1 MKPIFLRFH
10 AFGPYS
16 GTEEIDFTRFESG
29 IFLICGPTGAG
40 KTTIFDAI
48 CYALYAHAS
57 GNTRS
62 TDSFKSQHA
71 SEQEVCYVEFAFSL
85 EDKQY
90 HIRRTPKQMVY
101 SKRKKEM
108 IESGGS
114 VELTMPDGEVLSGK
128 EANARIEELL
138 GAQLRA
144 VPQDCHAGAGGI
156 PQIPGRFQ
164 PGKAGDFPKDF
175 PDRPLRA
182 LHRPAGQPR
191 RRD

>member
-1 MKPIFLRFH
+1 MD
-10 AFGPYS
+10 PYS

-48 CYALYAHAS
+48 CYVLYAHAS

-90 HIRRTPKQMVY
+90 HIRRTP
-101 SKRKKEM
+101 SRWSTPSAKR
-108 IESGGS
+108 
-114 VELTMPDGEVLSGK
+114 
-128 EANARIEELL
+128 R
-138 GAQLRA
+138 
-144 VPQDCHAGAGGI
+144 
-156 PQIPGRFQ
+156 
-164 PGKAGDFPKDF
+164 
-175 PDRPLRA
+175 
-182 LHRPAGQPR
+182 
-191 RRD
+191 

>member
-48 CYALYAHAS
+48 CYVLYAHAS

-114 VELTMPDGEVLSGK
+114 VEQIG
-128 EANARIEELL
+128 
-138 GAQLRA
+138 RA
-144 VPQDCHAGAGGI
+144 HV
-156 PQIPGRFQ
+156 
-164 PGKAGDFPKDF
+164 
-175 PDRPLRA
+175 
-182 LHRPAGQPR
+182 
-191 RRD
+191 

>member
-1 MKPIFLRFH
+1 MSKAHCGRSRRSCCSRKEDPDETHISSLSRLWPLFL
-10 AFGPYS
+10 

-101 SKRKKEM
+101 SKRKK
-108 IESGGS
+108 
-114 VELTMPDGEVLSGK
+114 
-128 EANARIEELL
+128 R
-138 GAQLRA
+138 
-144 VPQDCHAGAGGI
+144 
-156 PQIPGRFQ
+156 
-164 PGKAGDFPKDF
+164 
-175 PDRPLRA
+175 
-182 LHRPAGQPR
+182 
-191 RRD
+191 

>member
-48 CYALYAHAS
+48 CYVLYAHAS

-138 GAQLRA
+138 GLKRAYEVQLE
-144 VPQDCHAGAGGI
+144 
-156 PQIPGRFQ
+156 GRFPVRTQ
-164 PGKAGDFPKDF
+164 
-175 PDRPLRA
+175 L
-182 LHRPAGQPR
+182 PR
-191 RRD
+191 REGGETRKADGAILD